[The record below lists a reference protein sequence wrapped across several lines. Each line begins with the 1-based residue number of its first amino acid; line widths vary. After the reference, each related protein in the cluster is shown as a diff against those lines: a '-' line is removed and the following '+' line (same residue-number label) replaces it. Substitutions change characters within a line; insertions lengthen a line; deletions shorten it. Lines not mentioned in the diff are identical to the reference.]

1 MKTTFSGWRY
11 LWKSE
16 DIRRK
21 LIITFA
27 ILALYRLAANVPAPG
42 VNFAVLAAF
51 RSSASGGGGNF
62 LDFLDLLSGGT
73 VSNFSL
79 LSMGVYPYITAQ
91 IILQLL
97 IPIIPALQRKM
108 QEDPREGR
116 RWQEKW
122 TYYLAVPMAALSAI
136 GQINIFNSLSMRA
149 QGAYILPFGFNAENW
164 LNSLTVLLAMTAGT
178 MFAIWLGEL
187 ISEYGIRG
195 QGLSLVI
202 FAGIVAR
209 MPVNLARLLSDE
221 TTRWFMLIFTL
232 IIIVLTVFAIVYVQ
246 QGRRNVPVMYPG
258 RRMGNRMSMPVKGTL
273 PLMVNLSG
281 MIPLIFASA
290 ILQFPAIL
298 ASYFTNSQN
307 AGVASFFTG
316 MQNFF
321 GGTGTSNWGYWTLY
335 FLMVVVFTF
344 FYTSVLFDQQNYG
357 DNLKKVGATVPGVH
371 TGAPTQKYLST
382 VQRRITLPGAV
393 FLGIVAIMP
402 FLLGLILK
410 LIPGMEAASSQTG
423 LFLVS
428 SSGLLI
434 VVGVVRDTFMNIDA
448 ELKLHGYQD
457 SLLVR

>member
-1 MKTTFSGWRY
+1 MKTTFSGWHY

-21 LIITFA
+21 LIITFV
-27 ILALYRLAANVPAPG
+27 ILAIYRLAANVPAPG
-42 VNFAVLAAF
+42 VDFEILAAF
-51 RSSASGGGGNF
+51 RNSASGQGNF
-62 LDFLDLLSGGT
+62 LGFLDLLSGGT

-97 IPIIPALQRKM
+97 IPIIPALHRRM
-108 QEDPREGR
+108 QEDPREAR
-116 RWQEKW
+116 HWQEKW

-136 GQINIFNSLSMRA
+136 GQINIFNSLST
-149 QGAYILPFGFNAENW
+149 QSIGQPILPFGFLADSW
-164 LNSLTVLLAMTAGT
+164 LQSTTVLIAMTAGT

-202 FAGIVAR
+202 FAGIVSQL
-209 MPVNLARLLSDE
+209 PGNLASLLADE
-221 TTRWFMLIFTL
+221 ATRWFMLIFT
-232 IIIVLTVFAIVYVQ
+232 IVIIVLTVFAIVFVQ

-290 ILQFPAIL
+290 ILQFPTIL
-298 ASYFTNSQN
+298 SSYFTQSENP
-307 AGVASFFTG
+307 AVAEFFVG
-316 MQNFF
+316 IQNFF
-321 GGTGTSNWGYWTLY
+321 GATGTSNWGYWLLY
-335 FLMVVVFTF
+335 FFMVVVFTF

-382 VQRRITLPGAV
+382 VQRRITLVGAV
-393 FLGIVAIMP
+393 FLGVVAIMP
-402 FLLGLILK
+402 FLLGLLLK
-410 LIPGMEAASSQTG
+410 LFNLSAASSQTG
-423 LFLVS
+423 IFLVS

-434 VVGVVRDTFMNIDA
+434 VVGVVRDTFQNIDA

>member
-1 MKTTFSGWRY
+1 MKSTFSGWRY

-27 ILALYRLAANVPAPG
+27 ILALYRLVANIPAPG
-42 VNFAVLAAF
+42 VDFAVLAAF
-51 RSSASGGGGNF
+51 RASSSGSGNF

-97 IPIIPALQRKM
+97 IPIIPALQRRM
-108 QEDPREGR
+108 EEDPREAR

-136 GQINIFNSLSMRA
+136 GQINIFNSLSIQA
-149 QGAYILPFGFNAENW
+149 LQQPILAFGFTADQW
-164 LNSLTVLLAMTAGT
+164 LNSVTVLLAMTAGT

-195 QGLSLVI
+195 QGLSLII
-202 FAGIVAR
+202 FAGIVSQ
-209 MPVNLARLLSDE
+209 MPSNLASLMSDAD
-221 TTRWFMLIFTL
+221 TRVFMLIFTVV
-232 IIIVLTVFAIVYVQ
+232 IIVLTVFAIVFVQ

-290 ILQFPAIL
+290 ILQFPTIL
-298 ASYFTNSQN
+298 ASYFTNSEN
-307 AGVASFFTG
+307 AGVAAFFTSV
-316 MQNFF
+316 QNFF

-335 FLMVVVFTF
+335 FFMVVIFTF

-357 DNLKKVGATVPGVH
+357 ENLKKVGATVPGVH
-371 TGAPTQKYLST
+371 TGPPTQKYLST
-382 VQRRITLPGAV
+382 VQRRITLPGAL
-393 FLGIVAIMP
+393 FLGMVAIMP
-402 FLLGLILK
+402 FLLGLL
-410 LIPGMEAASSQTG
+410 LRLFNLGAASSQTG